1 MNNNQMKP
9 CLVNTSQGF
18 SILYKEKYLYSK
30 YNPSKAIIQKINEL
44 NILPGTIF
52 LCFSPVLSYGLKE
65 LLQKIPENCLVIAC
79 EFDKELYSFSKDLD
93 ELKKLNDE
101 FENFVFPDLKE
112 VYNLPIIIN
121 SRKYLFNSKKE
132 ICFDGKY
139 KRIVSVDFSAGVQFN
154 QSLYSELEKAC
165 VNSIKTFWTNRITLT
180 KFGRKYSRNLF
191 KNLINHAG
199 TKPIENY
206 FKSVNKPLIVLGAGE
221 SFAESIKYLEN
232 SEDYFIICADTA
244 FQPLLKNQI
253 VPDAVFIEEAQNVIL
268 KAFIGTQNQKTHF
281 FAGLSSIPQLKDFVS
296 KDKISYF
303 ASIYSNSE
311 FLENLQTKEFF
322 PYANKPFGSVGLTSV
337 FYAIKFRQDERVPI
351 YLFGLDFSYSC
362 GKTHTNGTLAHN
374 ELLLNSNRLKS
385 SFNFA
390 SCFSSYSVKL
400 NLLSGKQVFSSPVL
414 LNYAQMFEGL
424 FEEIP
429 NLFLGTKNTF
439 PFKLE
444 VKNPQK
450 EEFVKSSVKK
460 EIKKINKEE
469 IKKYFEEEIQSLE
482 NLKSLLIG
490 ESDLND
496 EERMEKIETLA
507 KKREYLFLHFADGER
522 FKSDLSFLKR
532 VRIEI
537 DFFLKDFLRLC
548 KKMN

>member
-1 MNNNQMKP
+1 MKP

-79 EFDKELYSFSKDLD
+79 EFDKELYSFAKDLD

-199 TKPIENY
+199 TNPIENY
-206 FKSVNKPLIVLGAGE
+206 FKSVNKPIIVLGAGE

-232 SEDYFIICADTA
+232 PDDYFIICADTA

-303 ASIYSNSE
+303 ASIYSDSE

-337 FYAIKFRQDERVPI
+337 FYAIKFRQDENVPI
-351 YLFGLDFSYSC
+351 ILDDPTNSLDNKIINKFASRLLSFDNQIIIFTHYQFFLNSLNLPGKSHFCKKYGKSTC
-362 GKTHTNGTLAHN
+362 GKQNKHVYVYEIDETLLGKGNIN
-374 ELLLNSNRLKS
+374 EYYNRDSKTMFSKIENDLPNVSSGDLKDIPKNMRKCIEYLIDEVILKEQLLRKYNSGDNIEWEKLKEINPNNKS
-385 SFNFA
+385 LI
-390 SCFSSYSVKL
+390 VKL
-400 NLLSGKQVFSSPVL
+400 HEIHGRVSG
-414 LNYAQMFEGL
+414 G
-424 FEEIP
+424 EIHVGMES
-429 NLFLGTKNTF
+429 N
-439 PFKLE
+439 E
-444 VKNPQK
+444 NPPTPA
-450 EEFVKSSVKK
+450 
-460 EIKKINKEE
+460 
-469 IKKYFEEEIQSLE
+469 EIQSFLDE
-482 NLKSLLIG
+482 LKSIKEG
-490 ESDLND
+490 
-496 EERMEKIETLA
+496 T
-507 KKREYLFLHFADGER
+507 F
-522 FKSDLSFLKR
+522 
-532 VRIEI
+532 V
-537 DFFLKDFLRLC
+537 
-548 KKMN
+548 